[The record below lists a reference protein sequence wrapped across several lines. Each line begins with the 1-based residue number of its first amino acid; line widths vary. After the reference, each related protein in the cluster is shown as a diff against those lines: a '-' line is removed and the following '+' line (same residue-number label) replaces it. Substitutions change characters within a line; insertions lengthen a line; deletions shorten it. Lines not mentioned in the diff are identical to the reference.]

1 MLFFDTSFIL
11 GLFNENDDNHHK
23 VKKILE
29 MNPDISKQKKAI
41 NNIVLTEVLNK
52 IKKDYYRNVRVNI
65 INFLLSMDEIYHVE
79 DEDYL
84 KAIELMQYYKYTV
97 NYSDCLIIL
106 SMFNNNIDTIVS
118 FDSDFNR
125 IDGINRIYI

>member
-1 MLFFDTSFIL
+1 MLFFDTSFII
-11 GLFNENDDNHHK
+11 GLFNKNDDNHHK
-23 VKKILE
+23 VKKLLE
-29 MNPDISKQKKAI
+29 IEPNISKQKKAI

-52 IKKDYYRNVRVNI
+52 IKKDYYRNVREDI
-65 INFLLSMDEIYHVE
+65 INFLLSMDEIYFVE

-84 KAIELMQYYKYTV
+84 KAIKLMQNYKYTI
-97 NYSDCLIIL
+97 NYSDCLILL
-106 SMFNNNIDTIVS
+106 SMFNNNINTIVS

>member
-1 MLFFDTSFIL
+1 
-11 GLFNENDDNHHK
+11 
-23 VKKILE
+23 
-29 MNPDISKQKKAI
+29 
-41 NNIVLTEVLNK
+41 
-52 IKKDYYRNVRVNI
+52 
-65 INFLLSMDEIYHVE
+65 MDEIYHVE